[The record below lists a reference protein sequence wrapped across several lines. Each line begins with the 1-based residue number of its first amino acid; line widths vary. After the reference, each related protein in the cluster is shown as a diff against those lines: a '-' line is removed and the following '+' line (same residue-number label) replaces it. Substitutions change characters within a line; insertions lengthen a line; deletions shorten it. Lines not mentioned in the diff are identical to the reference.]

1 MTLVQWAI
9 HEKLTRTVALQR
21 AQSAQEPMNEFSSDC
36 LTTIC
41 FLTLITLCNLKRKAG
56 RGRGVS
62 CGSNLLKGTTG
73 VKPWKA
79 YGGEIPSGFVQPPGL
94 SRAPEPAGNG
104 PRQPRGVVHWD
115 YFWNILPPE
124 IRENLENQVPLF
136 WCLYFK
142 GGHFWPTIVSFLWA
156 TRLRTSETMETE
168 TESTVVVGFNL
179 IVSEA
184 CLFPTSWYV
193 SSNQSGTQIS
203 LLPGEL
209 QMDFLIISRSG
220 GGHRLC
226 QLLQLA
232 SL

>member
-1 MTLVQWAI
+1 MVSSLVLWSRAR
-9 HEKLTRTVALQR
+9 HAGTRVRGSIPEDERNDHT
-21 AQSAQEPMNEFSSDC
+21 QSAQETMICSCWDKFHLWVFSSDY

-94 SRAPEPAGNG
+94 SRAPKPAGNG

-136 WCLYFK
+136 WC
-142 GGHFWPTIVSFLWA
+142 
-156 TRLRTSETMETE
+156 
-168 TESTVVVGFNL
+168 
-179 IVSEA
+179 
-184 CLFPTSWYV
+184 
-193 SSNQSGTQIS
+193 
-203 LLPGEL
+203 
-209 QMDFLIISRSG
+209 
-220 GGHRLC
+220 
-226 QLLQLA
+226 
-232 SL
+232 

>member
-168 TESTVVVGFNL
+168 TESTVVVIFLFSVWSYLVLILLFQRHVYFQLHDMYLQTNL
-179 IVSEA
+179 A
-184 CLFPTSWYV
+184 HKYL
-193 SSNQSGTQIS
+193 SSLENCKWI
-203 LLPGEL
+203 
-209 QMDFLIISRSG
+209 FW
-220 GGHRLC
+220 
-226 QLLQLA
+226 
-232 SL
+232 

>member
-1 MTLVQWAI
+1 MICSCWDKFHLWV
-9 HEKLTRTVALQR
+9 
-21 AQSAQEPMNEFSSDC
+21 FSSDY

-94 SRAPEPAGNG
+94 SRAPKPAGNG

-115 YFWNILPPE
+115 YFWNILPDRDKGE
-124 IRENLENQVPLF
+124 SWESGATILVLIFRGRSLLANNSVLFLGNQVAYI
-136 WCLYFK
+136 WDQGNWNWINCGSY
-142 GGHFWPTIVSFLWA
+142 IS
-156 TRLRTSETMETE
+156 
-168 TESTVVVGFNL
+168 VVVHHSSLCVKLLGFNL
-179 IVSEA
+179 VVSEA

-209 QMDFLIISRSG
+209 QMEFLIISRSG